1 MNERSIFIRMLQ
13 LGADNG
19 AKPMTK
25 SAFIEWAVGQ
35 GDIESEQDPVISQ
48 LHKLFDECFICSRT
62 PTIGENAYVLKSE
75 YYFRLL
81 EFTEL
86 ELSRKA
92 SSEANRNSIIATV
105 LAVISIGIG
114 SYFGYIQKTM
124 PMILN
129 NDQVESIKAPESQRI
144 ESEQLTQVIE
154 ALKQSNIN
162 TAELARMISDKNK
175 KEVID
180 KVVGE

>member
-1 MNERSIFIRMLQ
+1 MNEKSIFIRMLQ

-19 AKPMTK
+19 AKPMRK
-25 SAFIEWAVGQ
+25 SAFFEWAIGQ
-35 GDIESEQDPVISQ
+35 GDIESEQDQVISQ
-48 LHKLFDECFICSRT
+48 LHKLFDECFICSGAST
-62 PTIGENAYVLKSE
+62 TEENTYVLKSE

-114 SYFGYIQKTM
+114 SYFVTYRRPLQ
-124 PMILN
+124 
-129 NDQVESIKAPESQRI
+129 
-144 ESEQLTQVIE
+144 
-154 ALKQSNIN
+154 
-162 TAELARMISDKNK
+162 
-175 KEVID
+175 
-180 KVVGE
+180 